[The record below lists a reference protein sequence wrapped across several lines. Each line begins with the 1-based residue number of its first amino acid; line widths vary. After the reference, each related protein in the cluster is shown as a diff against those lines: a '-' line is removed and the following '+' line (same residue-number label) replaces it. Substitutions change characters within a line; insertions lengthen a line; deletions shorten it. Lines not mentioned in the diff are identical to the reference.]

1 MVELVDINTND
12 TDITK
17 YRIKL
22 LRENT
27 IIVTKEFPKSMNVPD
42 IRYIPISS

>member
-1 MVELVDINTND
+1 MLDLVDINTND

-22 LRENT
+22 LVWNT
-27 IIVTKEFPKSMNVPD
+27 MIVSKEFLKPSNVPD
-42 IRYIPISS
+42 NVSIKI